1 MFFFRC
7 GNDVRPWKE
16 RDRTD
21 TRKIQRDARSYRKD
35 YQRPSREGI
44 PRPCREGVPDNRIR
58 KRDRTKR
65 SEVPDNRIR
74 KRHRTDNRIRIRPNR
89 PKSHSGKKQK
99 AESDFGQGHVPI
111 PCIFGLL
118 DLNSLARL
126 LTSEAEEAE
135 FDS

>member
-35 YQRPSREGI
+35 YQRPSREG
-44 PRPCREGVPDNRIR
+44 
-58 KRDRTKR
+58 
-65 SEVPDNRIR
+65 VPDNRIR
-74 KRHRTDNRIRIRPNR
+74 KRHRTDNRIRKRPNR

-111 PCIFGLL
+111 PSIFGLL
-118 DLNSLARL
+118 ELNSLARL